1 MKSSTR
7 KKVFFFF
14 ILMAILFLI
23 NFWMGRELHPH
34 SPLQYREAFH
44 PEVNANL
51 IILGASHTG
60 HGINPK
66 YFEADHFKVFN
77 FSMDGAG
84 PSFNLKWY
92 EKILQRY
99 YPKPLYV
106 IYGVHWAMFDENILQ
121 RRFEQDSRYFPR
133 EFLFQ
138 EFLSS
143 GGLSNLGRIKTLLLN
158 RFAIFRGRNQLAER
172 LFRGT
177 SDVFVLSRY
186 YNGFIPYERKGGVDK
201 KRDIKPRISEA
212 QIKDFEKLLDEFEK
226 SKIGVIFVQVPGYLP
241 ARNASNIE
249 ESMQLLNK
257 IAEERKIPF
266 LDYDTERITNINTD
280 PSMFSDWV
288 HLNEKGSDE
297 FSKLLKTDIDSLL
310 KKKMVPNRGL
320 NVKRML
326 EFFYGEGRWC

>member
-7 KKVFFFF
+7 KKVFFLT

-34 SPLQYREAFH
+34 NPLQYREAFH

-66 YFEADHFKVFN
+66 YFETDHFKVFN

-92 EKILQRY
+92 EKIFQRH
-99 YPKPLYV
+99 YPKPVYV
-106 IYGVHWAMFDENILQ
+106 IYGVHWAMFDEDILQ
-121 RRFEQDSRYFPR
+121 RRFEQDSRYFPQ

-138 EFLSS
+138 ELLSVKD
-143 GGLSNLGRIKTLLLN
+143 LNNLEGIKTLVLN
-158 RFAIFRGRNQLAER
+158 RFAIFRGRKQLAER

-186 YNGFIPYERKGGVDK
+186 YNGFVPYERRGRPDK
-201 KRDIKPRISEA
+201 KRDIKPRISQA
-212 QIKDFEKLLDEFEK
+212 QTKAFETLLDEFEK

-266 LDYDTERITNINTD
+266 LDYDTKRITNINTD

-288 HLNEKGSDE
+288 HLNEKGSDAV
-297 FSKLLKTDIDSLL
+297 SKLLKGDIEFLL
-310 KKKMVPNRGL
+310 KKKMAPN
-320 NVKRML
+320 
-326 EFFYGEGRWC
+326 

>member
-1 MKSSTR
+1 MKSNARR
-7 KKVFFFF
+7 KMFFF
-14 ILMAILFLI
+14 IILAAILFLI
-23 NFWMGRELHPH
+23 NFWMGREVTPH
-34 SPLQYREAFH
+34 NPLQYREVFH
-44 PEVNANL
+44 PEVKANL
-51 IILGASHTG
+51 IILGASHTA

-66 YFEADHFKVFN
+66 YFEVDHFKVFN

-84 PSFNLKWY
+84 PSFVLKWY
-92 EKILQRY
+92 EKIFQRY
-99 YPKPLYV
+99 YPKPICV
-106 IYGVHWAMFDENILQ
+106 IYGVHWGMFDENLFQ

-138 EFLSS
+138 EFLNSE
-143 GGLSNLGRIKTLLLN
+143 GLSNLGGIKTLVLN
-158 RFAIFRGRNQLAER
+158 RFAIFRGRKQLAER

-186 YNGFIPYERKGGVDK
+186 YNGFVPYERKGRPDK
-201 KRDIKPRISEA
+201 KRDIKPRISQA
-212 QIKDFEKLLDEFEK
+212 QTKAFETLLDEFEK

-266 LDYDTERITNINTD
+266 LDYDTKRITNINTD

-288 HLNEKGSDE
+288 HLNEKGSDA
-297 FSKLLKTDIDSLL
+297 FSKLLGTDIDSLL
-310 KKKMVPNRGL
+310 KKKMAPN
-320 NVKRML
+320 
-326 EFFYGEGRWC
+326 